1 MQDVEKEFKPTS
13 WSIDNKTSI
22 YVATVIISLA
32 GIMSYLAMPKEQFP
46 EVVFPQ
52 IFVAT
57 FYPGPPEDVE
67 NLITKEIEKEVKSI
81 SGIKKVSSNSVQD
94 FSSIIV
100 EFQTD
105 VEIDKAKQ
113 DVKDAV
119 DRAKQELPSDLE
131 NDPQIIEMDI
141 SEVPIMNINIS
152 GDFSL
157 ESLKE
162 YGEDMQDRIESLTEI
177 RRVDIVGA
185 LDREIQINV
194 DMYRLALAGVS
205 LDDIQNA
212 VGYENRII
220 PSGQISVDGMKR
232 SLGVNG
238 EFADADQLGGLV
250 ISSIKGGKIYLR
262 DVAEV
267 VDSHKEQESFA
278 RLGGQNVI
286 TLNVIKRGGQNLIDA
301 SDMINEI
308 VAQFEANVLPEGV
321 DITITADQS
330 ENTRLTLHDLIN
342 TIIIG
347 FVLVTIILM
356 FFMGA
361 TNAIFVG
368 LSVPISS
375 FIAFIV
381 IDQFFGFTLNMM
393 TLFSFLLALGI
404 VVDDAIVVIE
414 NTHRIYD
421 NGKVPIKK
429 AAKVAAGEVFLPV
442 LTGTLVVLAPFTPL
456 LFWPGIMGN
465 FMYFLPAT
473 LIVALIASLIVAY
486 IMNPVFA
493 VDFMTEHEHDHS
505 ESKITRGFKITT
517 VVMGSVAVVSY
528 ITGLFGMGNFVVFL
542 FGVYALYHFVLAR
555 VISAFQ
561 TNTWP
566 RVQEWYK
573 RRLTWLLKGY
583 RPIGVV
589 VFMIVLFFVSIAF
602 FISRD
607 PKVGFFPQSDPNFIY
622 AYIRMPIGT
631 DQRVTDSVT
640 HIVEN
645 RITNVMGEGNPLVKS
660 IISNVA
666 IGANEDPFEA
676 AGTQSS
682 PHLGK
687 VSVAFVEFAK
697 RDGQS
702 TAVYMDSIRTVIKG
716 IVGAEIT
723 VAQEQNGPP
732 TGKPINIELTSD
744 NFTDIV
750 VTAEKV
756 KRYLDSVQVGG
767 VEELKSD
774 FQSDKPE
781 IVINIDREKANRE
794 GISTAQIGMILRT
807 AIYGTEISKF
817 RDANDDYPI
826 QLRVAEHQRNDINSL
841 LNIPVTFRDMSSGGQ
856 VRQVPLSAIAKIDYT
871 NSYAGI
877 RRIDQKRVITLS
889 SNVLNNYNAND
900 VVQEIQS
907 HLNNYQMPDGVTFK
921 MTGEQEEMAE
931 TMAFMGKAFG
941 IAAMLIFM
949 ILVLQ
954 FNSISKPF
962 IVLAEIVFSV
972 IGVLLGFSIFKMEMS
987 VVMTGVGILALSGI
1001 VVRNGILLVE
1011 FTDIL
1016 IAQGME
1022 LRAAIIE
1029 ASKTRMT
1036 PVLLTAMAA
1045 TAGLIPLAVGF
1056 NIDFIKMFTELNP
1069 HIFFGGDNVA
1079 FWGPLSWTMIFGL
1092 IFGTILTLVLVPVL
1106 YLLVAKLKVKV
1117 RKQELVPTN
1126 GEPKPAVAH

>member
-301 SDMINEI
+301 SDKINEI

-645 RITNVMGEGNPLVKS
+645 RITNVMGEDNLLVKS

>member
-1 MQDVEKEFKPTS
+1 
-13 WSIDNKTSI
+13 
-22 YVATVIISLA
+22 LC
-32 GIMSYLAMPKEQFP
+32 
-46 EVVFPQ
+46 FPQ

-238 EFADADQLGGLV
+238 EFANADQLGDLV
-250 ISSIKGGKIYLR
+250 VTSIKGAKIYLR

-267 VDSHKEQESFA
+267 VDGHKEQESFA

-286 TLNVIKRGGQNLIDA
+286 TLNVIKRSGQNLIDA
-301 SDMINEI
+301 SDKINEI
-308 VAQFEANVLPEGV
+308 VAQFEGNVLPEGV

-330 ENTRLTLHDLIN
+330 ENTRTTLHDLIN

-381 IDQFFGFTLNMM
+381 IDQFFGYTLNMM

-442 LTGTLVVLAPFTPL
+442 LSGTMVVLAPFTPL
-456 LFWPGIMGN
+456 LFWPGIMGS
-465 FMYFLPAT
+465 FMIYLPVT
-473 LIVALIASLIVAY
+473 LIVALIASLLVAY

-493 VDFMTEHEHDHS
+493 VDFMTEHES
-505 ESKITRGFKITT
+505 RPF
-517 VVMGSVAVVSY
+517 
-528 ITGLFGMGNFVVFL
+528 
-542 FGVYALYHFVLAR
+542 
-555 VISAFQ
+555 
-561 TNTWP
+561 
-566 RVQEWYK
+566 RVQ
-573 RRLTWLLKGY
+573 RLPVVLKLL
-583 RPIGVV
+583 R
-589 VFMIVLFFVSIAF
+589 L
-602 FISRD
+602 
-607 PKVGFFPQSDPNFIY
+607 
-622 AYIRMPIGT
+622 
-631 DQRVTDSVT
+631 
-640 HIVEN
+640 
-645 RITNVMGEGNPLVKS
+645 
-660 IISNVA
+660 
-666 IGANEDPFEA
+666 
-676 AGTQSS
+676 
-682 PHLGK
+682 
-687 VSVAFVEFAK
+687 
-697 RDGQS
+697 
-702 TAVYMDSIRTVIKG
+702 
-716 IVGAEIT
+716 
-723 VAQEQNGPP
+723 
-732 TGKPINIELTSD
+732 
-744 NFTDIV
+744 
-750 VTAEKV
+750 
-756 KRYLDSVQVGG
+756 
-767 VEELKSD
+767 
-774 FQSDKPE
+774 
-781 IVINIDREKANRE
+781 
-794 GISTAQIGMILRT
+794 
-807 AIYGTEISKF
+807 
-817 RDANDDYPI
+817 
-826 QLRVAEHQRNDINSL
+826 
-841 LNIPVTFRDMSSGGQ
+841 
-856 VRQVPLSAIAKIDYT
+856 
-871 NSYAGI
+871 
-877 RRIDQKRVITLS
+877 
-889 SNVLNNYNAND
+889 
-900 VVQEIQS
+900 
-907 HLNNYQMPDGVTFK
+907 
-921 MTGEQEEMAE
+921 
-931 TMAFMGKAFG
+931 
-941 IAAMLIFM
+941 
-949 ILVLQ
+949 
-954 FNSISKPF
+954 
-962 IVLAEIVFSV
+962 
-972 IGVLLGFSIFKMEMS
+972 
-987 VVMTGVGILALSGI
+987 
-1001 VVRNGILLVE
+1001 
-1011 FTDIL
+1011 
-1016 IAQGME
+1016 
-1022 LRAAIIE
+1022 
-1029 ASKTRMT
+1029 
-1036 PVLLTAMAA
+1036 
-1045 TAGLIPLAVGF
+1045 
-1056 NIDFIKMFTELNP
+1056 
-1069 HIFFGGDNVA
+1069 
-1079 FWGPLSWTMIFGL
+1079 
-1092 IFGTILTLVLVPVL
+1092 
-1106 YLLVAKLKVKV
+1106 
-1117 RKQELVPTN
+1117 
-1126 GEPKPAVAH
+1126 